1 MNMSRVTTSLA
12 IGWST
17 RRRRT

>member
-1 MNMSRVTTSLA
+1 MNMSRVTSLA